1 MEQGNI
7 IVPVLIS
14 AILCGILGYYG
25 RRYFEKVKTG
35 SAEELSKKIVE
46 EAKEEAQKVKKEAL
60 LEAKDELYKEKTEF
74 ERESRNRRL
83 EIERLEARL
92 RQKEE
97 GLDQKVNKLE
107 KKEKEIQ
114 GLQDSLMLEKK
125 EINKVKLDQI
135 KQLEH
140 LSNLSREEAKKLL
153 MQSIESEIRHEANK
167 MIKEIEDE
175 AKNVAEKKAK
185 WIISNAIQ
193 KCSADQVAETTVSV
207 VALPSDEMKGRIIG
221 REGRNIRTIENLTG
235 VDLIIDDTPEAV
247 ILSGFDPIKREVAKL
262 SLQRL
267 ITDGRIHPARIEEVI
282 ARVQTEVEQSIK
294 EEGEK
299 STFDLGVHGL
309 NSEVVYLLGKLK
321 FRTSY
326 GQNVLHHSIEV
337 AQIAGVMAGELSV
350 DVKLVK
356 RAGLLHDLGKSV
368 DSTVEGAHAAIG
380 ADLARKYGES
390 ADVIHAI
397 AAHHG
402 EIEPKTVEAILI
414 QAADA
419 LSAARPGVRK
429 ENLESYIRRLE
440 KLEAIASSF
449 RGVEKSYAIQA
460 GREIRVIASSAEVD
474 EAELSALGREI
485 AKKIEDELEY
495 PGQIR
500 VTMIRETREIVYAK

>member
-7 IVPVLIS
+7 ILPVLIS

-25 RRYFEKVKTG
+25 RRHFEKIKTG
-35 SAEELSKKIVE
+35 SAEELSKKIID
-46 EAKEEAQKVKKEAL
+46 EAKEEAQKAKKEAI
-60 LEAKDELYKEKTEF
+60 LEAKDEVYKEKTEF

-83 EIERLEARL
+83 EIERLEAKL

-97 GLDQKVNKLE
+97 NLDQKVNKLE
-107 KKEKEIQ
+107 KKEREIQ
-114 GLQDSLMLEKK
+114 LFQDTIANEKK
-125 EINKVKLDQI
+125 EVTRLKLDQI
-135 KQLEH
+135 KQLES

-167 MIKEIEDE
+167 MIKTIEDE
-175 AKNVAEKKAK
+175 AKDVAEKKAK
-185 WIISNAIQ
+185 WIICNAIQ
-193 KCSADQVAETTVSV
+193 RCSADQVAETTVSV
-207 VALPSDEMKGRIIG
+207 VSLPSDEMKGRIIG

-247 ILSGFDPIKREVAKL
+247 ILSGFDPVKREVAKL

-282 ARVQTEVEQSIK
+282 NKVQTEVEQSIK

-299 STFDLGVHGL
+299 STFDLGVHGI
-309 NSEVVYLLGKLK
+309 NSELIYLLGKLK

-337 AQIAGVMAGELSV
+337 AQIAGVMAGELNV

-368 DSTVEGAHAAIG
+368 DSTVEGPHASIG

-414 QAADA
+414 QASDA
-419 LSAARPGVRK
+419 VSAARPGVRK
-429 ENLESYIRRLE
+429 ESLENYIRRLE

-449 RGVEKSYAIQA
+449 RGVEKCYAIQA
-460 GREIRVIASSAEVD
+460 GREIRVIASSNEVD
-474 EAELSALGREI
+474 EAELAALGREI

>member
-7 IVPVLIS
+7 ILPVLIS

-25 RRYFEKVKTG
+25 RRYLEKIKTG
-35 SAEELSKKIVE
+35 TAEELSKKIIE
-46 EAKEEAQKVKKEAL
+46 EAKEEAQKAKKEAI
-60 LEAKDELYKEKTEF
+60 LEAKDEVYKEKTEF
-74 ERESRNRRL
+74 EREFRNRRL
-83 EIERLEARL
+83 EIERLEAKL

-97 GLDQKVNKLE
+97 NLDQKVSKLE
-107 KKEKEIQ
+107 KKEREVQ
-114 GLQDSLMLEKK
+114 LFEETLLNEKK
-125 EINKVKLDQI
+125 EVDKLRLEQI
-135 KQLEH
+135 KQLES

-167 MIKEIEDE
+167 MIKAIEDE
-175 AKNVAEKKAK
+175 AKDVAEKKAK
-185 WIISNAIQ
+185 WIICNAIQ
-193 KCSADQVAETTVSV
+193 RCSADQVAETTVSV
-207 VALPSDEMKGRIIG
+207 VPLPSDEMKGRIIG

-247 ILSGFDPIKREVAKL
+247 ILSGFDPVKREVAKL

-282 ARVQTEVEQSIK
+282 TKVQTEVEQSIK

-309 NSEVVYLLGKLK
+309 NSELIYLLGKLK

-337 AQIAGVMAGELSV
+337 AQIAGVMASELNV

-368 DSTVEGAHAAIG
+368 DSTVEGPHASIG

-402 EIEPKTVEAILI
+402 EVEPKTVEAILI

-419 LSAARPGVRK
+419 VSAARPGVRK
-429 ENLESYIRRLE
+429 ESLENYVRRLE

-460 GREIRVIASSAEVD
+460 GRELRVIASSNEVD
-474 EAELSALGREI
+474 EAELAALGREI
-485 AKKIEDELEY
+485 AKRIEDELEY